1 MGKRSR
7 SDKGGNGNKKFKS
20 SGFIDPGT
28 KGIYATCMKGK
39 ESQCKK
45 ELLNL
50 FSQKLEEYYDLDALK
65 EDADDEDSPI
75 KKDGEVDFEDEIRRE
90 LAELKENTNSKKE
103 FLRPVDLGCGS
114 LVFVKTRRPIE
125 PDVFVEKICQECLD
139 SKEKSTRYTQKLT
152 PIVDS
157 VSASLEELR
166 KLAAQ
171 VLAPHFHKKEDQE
184 PLKFAIQVTKRNFN
198 VISRD
203 EIIKNI
209 AECVGRD
216 HGHKVDLKN
225 YDKLILVEC
234 FKSNIGMSVANNYE
248 KLERYNLQQI
258 YEKNSEDSGSL
269 SRVNPKEAEKDI
281 K

>member
-7 SDKGGNGNKKFKS
+7 SDGGGAHKKFKS

-39 ESQCKK
+39 ELQCKK

-50 FSQKLEEYYDLDALK
+50 FSQKLEEYYDLEAFKDEGEEADA
-65 EDADDEDSPI
+65 EGDAEAPA
-75 KKDGEVDFEDEIRRE
+75 EVDIEDEIKKE
-90 LAELKENTNSKKE
+90 LAEFKDNSNSKKV
-103 FLRPVDLGCGS
+103 FLKPVDLGCGS
-114 LVFVKTRRPIE
+114 LVFVKTKRPIE

-139 SKEKSTRYTQKLT
+139 SKQKSTRYTQKLT

-157 VSASLEELR
+157 VSASIDELK
-166 KLAAQ
+166 KLAKQ
-171 VLAPHFHKKEDQE
+171 VLAPHFHKEKDQQ

-198 VISRD
+198 VIPRD

-234 FKSNIGMSVANNYE
+234 FKSNIGMSVVSNYE
-248 KLERYNLQQI
+248 RLERYNLQQI
-258 YEKNSEDSGSL
+258 YEKNSEDDNSL
-269 SRVNPKEAEKDI
+269 SRVNPKEEA
-281 K
+281 